1 MQRLLMLSSFVI
13 LIDKKQNFFSEQC
26 ETSTVELGI
35 LVFQWSLFLL
45 SQGQMIVQLNMAIN
59 KNNTCNFSAL
69 NNIK

>member
-13 LIDKKQNFFSEQC
+13 LIDKKQNFLSEQC